1 MVILVSSAGFC
12 FGYHTGSNS
21 LSQHLLGVRV
31 TSSPA
36 LPHGQDARGQHGPS
50 PCSEVWEQCLG
61 CLCRWLQPLLSSGN
75 FWEEGKDLQLC
86 KAAPEVISLCN
97 Y

>member
-1 MVILVSSAGFC
+1 MAILVSSAGFC

-36 LPHGQDARGQHGPS
+36 LPHGQDAREQHGPS
-50 PCSEVWEQCLG
+50 PCSEVWEQSVWDVCVAG
-61 CLCRWLQPLLSSGN
+61 CNLCYLQGTFGRRGKIFSSARQHQ
-75 FWEEGKDLQLC
+75 K
-86 KAAPEVISLCN
+86 
-97 Y
+97 

>member
-1 MVILVSSAGFC
+1 MAILVSSAGFC

-36 LPHGQDARGQHGPS
+36 LPHGQDAQGQHGPS
-50 PCSEVWEQCLG
+50 PCSEVWEQSVWDVCVAG
-61 CLCRWLQPLLSSGN
+61 CNLCYLQGTFGRRGKIFSSARQHQ
-75 FWEEGKDLQLC
+75 K
-86 KAAPEVISLCN
+86 
-97 Y
+97 